1 MPDENLALQF
11 RYEDGTYSDFPTDA
25 GASAAKLRAV
35 INEVDMTGSVSD
47 VVVDQYKKPV
57 EGTTVELV
65 DGNGEVVES
74 TTVGADGKVDW
85 AGVQPGDYT
94 LRVTTPD
101 GYSDVADQSFTVK
114 PGETG
119 KKLPDLGI
127 EALDGSV
134 SDVVVDQYKKPVEGT
149 TVELV
154 DGNGEVVEST
164 TVGADGKV
172 DWAGVQPGD
181 YTLRVTTPDGYSDVA
196 DQSFTVKP
204 GETGKKLPDL
214 GIEALDGSV
223 SDVVVDQY
231 KKPVEGTT
239 VELVDGNGEVV
250 ESTTVG
256 ADGKVDWAGVQPGD
270 YTLRVTT
277 PDGYSDV
284 ADQSFTVKPGE
295 TGKKLPDLG
304 IEALDG
310 SVSDVVVDQYKK
322 PVEGTT
328 VELVDGNGEVVES
341 TTVGADGKVD
351 WAGVQPGDYTL
362 RVTTPDGY
370 SDVADQSFTV
380 KPGETGKKLPDLG
393 IEALDGSVSDVVVD
407 QYKKPVEGTTVELV
421 DGNGEVVEST
431 TVGADGK
438 VDWAGVQPGD
448 YTLRVTTPDGYSD
461 VADQSFTVKPG
472 ETGKKLPDLGIEA
485 LDGSVSDVVVDQ
497 YKKPVEGTTV
507 ELVDGNGEVV
517 ESTTVGADGKVDWA
531 GVQPGDYTLRVTTP
545 DGYSD
550 VADQS
555 FTVKPGETGKKL
567 PPLDIQKDAPPV
579 SATPTST
586 AAQPSKPTTSAPSS
600 TAKPTTTKPTTSAPS
615 STAKPTTTKPTT
627 SAPSSTAKPTTTKPT
642 TSAPSSTAKPTT
654 TKPTT
659 SAPSSTAKPTTTKPT
674 TSAPSSTA
682 KPTTTKPT
690 TSAPSSTAKP
700 TTTKPTTTKPTTSAP
715 KPTAAPAPSTDSKPE
730 EKNPSIV
737 GTITDPEGNPLPPTK
752 DKDGKPQLPTVIV
765 KDKDGNQVVDPI
777 QVDENGNFEV
787 PALPEDGD
795 YVVIVDA
802 PDGFNDPKPQVV
814 PVQKGETSKLPP
826 ITVDKP
832 EIDLDKNKP
841 AAKPGSVHGWL
852 VDESNRPI
860 TGSDIKLVKKGVTD
874 PETGET
880 FDYEV
885 PIEVDADGYF
895 VTPPIDFK
903 YFPEGKADFDLEV
916 TLPEGW
922 PDADIN
928 GDKINR
934 TVTVEAGES
943 TPVEIKVEAP
953 KTQSIVG
960 RVDDGNGKAVPGTT
974 VVVTDPRGNS
984 RVIPVEDD
992 GTFEVDDV
1000 IPGVHDVE
1008 ILTPG
1013 RGNDADPIKVP
1024 VRTGEKVELPEIH
1037 LTTNKSLK
1045 LEKRVWGRDAD
1056 NNGKVKNE
1064 DGELVDDVMTVKDGE
1079 DLIYA
1084 LIVTNDG
1091 DEPIKDIE
1099 FDDPELEKRNI
1110 ELTMPE
1116 GWTAESELAPGE
1128 SKVWSAKMKAPE
1140 DAFDFNNVA
1149 TANGVTSK
1157 GEKVGSLPDSAYTK
1171 FLRGAVDKKVN
1182 ARFATNKDK
1191 PVQAA
1196 ANSPLGF
1203 TYEVKNTGS
1212 TAMVNVK
1219 LTDIVYEDGI
1229 DENECKPVK
1238 ASEKTEDS
1246 QCYDLDVKAPEGFTG
1261 TLLPGERVVFTAEL
1275 PEGLKP
1281 GAKHHNAAEA
1291 RGELPARPGRGGSY
1305 EGEPDYGDDPSSVL
1319 IISPKDNIKG
1329 NAHVVVSEGA
1339 ELDSSD
1345 LRVVAWVDENANGK
1359 QDPDESLSGLK
1370 LTLVPSDGTPSFAGN
1385 ADENGN
1391 VLFEGTP
1398 YGKYTVKIDSPGEL
1412 RLVDP
1417 KDPENN
1423 SFDPGAVL
1431 ESKEFEVNK
1440 DEQYINLQLETPRT
1454 AGISEGNAGQPQGEE
1469 EDSSLG
1475 KCLAS
1480 ASSVS
1485 NPVAWLV
1492 PLGLLG
1498 AVMGGIGVMFEDEL
1512 NQISAQANAA
1522 IREAMPNVDLGIGFQ
1537 QPEWVTEIQ
1546 GQWQAQI
1553 DQVNRQLAQINPAA
1567 PAAAGGVALLAIAG
1581 LLTGIFYAGCEAGW
1595 FEPSEEGSSAGSS
1608 SKADAEGTE
1617 DVAGSSSSSS
1627 EGGSSKKDEAD
1638 SETQP
1643 EEAAN

>member
-1 MPDENLALQF
+1 MTDQNDE
-11 RYEDGTYSDFPTDA
+11 
-25 GASAAKLRAV
+25 
-35 INEVDMTGSVSD
+35 
-47 VVVDQYKKPV
+47 PV
-57 EGTTVELV
+57 PGVKVELV
-65 DGNGEVVES
+65 DGDSRIEVEVDGNGNIVSKDVPAGKYTVEV
-74 TTVGADGKVDW
+74 T
-85 AGVQPGDYT
+85 P
-94 LRVTTPD
+94 PD
-101 GYSDVADQSFTVK
+101 GYELSPEEKDKLRDNPVEVR
-114 PGETG
+114 PGERAQ
-119 KKLPDLGI
+119 LPDIKLDNKNPGSVV
-127 EALDGSV
+127 DGSV
-134 SDVVVDQYKKPVEGT
+134 KDQYDKPVPGVK
-149 TVELV
+149 VELV
-154 DGNGEVVEST
+154 DGDRRIEVDVDGEGNIISRDDVP
-164 TVGADGKV
+164 A
-172 DWAGVQPGD
+172 GD
-181 YTLRVTTPDGYSDVA
+181 YTVEVTLPDGYELSPEENDKLRDNPVE
-196 DQSFTVKP
+196 VRP
-204 GETGKKLPDL
+204 GERAQLPDIKL
-214 GIEALDGSV
+214 DNKNPGSVVDGSV
-223 SDVVVDQY
+223 KDQY
-231 KKPVEGTT
+231 DKPVPGVK
-239 VELVDGNGEVV
+239 VELVDGDRRIEVDVDGEGNIISRDDVP
-250 ESTTVG
+250 
-256 ADGKVDWAGVQPGD
+256 AGD
-270 YTLRVTT
+270 YTVEVTL
-277 PDGYSDV
+277 PDGYELSPEENDKLRDNPV
-284 ADQSFTVKPGE
+284 EVRPGE
-295 TGKKLPDLG
+295 RAQLPD
-304 IEALDG
+304 IKLDKRPQPEPSNTST
-310 SVSDVVVDQYKK
+310 SVV
-322 PVEGTT
+322 PVPSPTEP
-328 VELVDGNGEVVES
+328 S
-341 TTVGADGKVD
+341 TTT
-351 WAGVQPGDYTL
+351 QPST
-362 RVTTPDGY
+362 
-370 SDVADQSFTV
+370 
-380 KPGETGKKLPDLG
+380 
-393 IEALDGSVSDVVVD
+393 
-407 QYKKPVEGTTVELV
+407 
-421 DGNGEVVEST
+421 ST
-431 TVGADGK
+431 TATPTSTK
-438 VDWAGVQPGD
+438 TTTTQP
-448 YTLRVTTPDGYSD
+448 
-461 VADQSFTVKPG
+461 
-472 ETGKKLPDLGIEA
+472 
-485 LDGSVSDVVVDQ
+485 
-497 YKKPVEGTTV
+497 
-507 ELVDGNGEVV
+507 
-517 ESTTVGADGKVDWA
+517 STST
-531 GVQPGDYTLRVTTP
+531 
-545 DGYSD
+545 
-550 VADQS
+550 
-555 FTVKPGETGKKL
+555 
-567 PPLDIQKDAPPV
+567 

-586 AAQPSKPTTSAPSS
+586 KTTTTQPSTSTSATPTSTKTTTTQPSTS
-600 TAKPTTTKPTTSAPS
+600 TSTTEQSTPTSTTATTTKPATS
-615 STAKPTTTKPTT
+615 TTKQSTPT
-627 SAPSSTAKPTTTKPT
+627 ST
-642 TSAPSSTAKPTT
+642 TA
-654 TKPTT
+654 
-659 SAPSSTAKPTTTKPT
+659 
-674 TSAPSSTA
+674 
-682 KPTTTKPT
+682 
-690 TSAPSSTAKP
+690 
-700 TTTKPTTTKPTTSAP
+700 TTTKPTTTKTTTSAT
-715 KPTAAPAPSTDSKPE
+715 KPTAAPAPTTTSKPE
-730 EKNPSIV
+730 PKKPSII
-737 GTITDPEGNPLPPTK
+737 GTVTDPEGNPLPPSK
-752 DKDGKPQLPTVIV
+752 DKAGKPQPPTVIV
-765 KDKDGNQVVDPI
+765 KDKDGNQVGDPI
-777 QVDENGNFEV
+777 KVDENGNFEV
-787 PALPEDGD
+787 PEVPEDGD

-814 PVQKGETSKLPP
+814 PVKKGETSKLPP
-826 ITVDKP
+826 IKVDKP
-832 EIDLDKNKP
+832 EIELDKNKP
-841 AAKPGSVHGWL
+841 AAQPGSVHGWL
-852 VDESNRPI
+852 VDDSNRPI

-874 PETGET
+874 PETGEK

-885 PIEVDADGYF
+885 PIKVDADGYF

-903 YFPEGKADFDLEV
+903 YFPDGKADFDLEV

-922 PDADIN
+922 PDVDVN

-934 TVTVEAGES
+934 TVTVKSGES

-960 RVDDGNGKAVPGTT
+960 RVDDGNGKAVPGTV

-992 GTFEVDDV
+992 GSFEIDDV

-1013 RGNDADPIKVP
+1013 RGNDVDPIKVP
-1024 VRTGEKVELPEIH
+1024 VRAGEDVELPEIH

-1056 NNGKVKNE
+1056 NNGQVENE

-1116 GWTAESELAPGE
+1116 DWTAESELAPGE

-1171 FLRGAVDKKVN
+1171 FLRGAVAKKVN

-1191 PVQAA
+1191 PVKAE

-1219 LTDIVYEDGI
+1219 LTDIVYEDGV
-1229 DENECKPVK
+1229 DEDKCVPVK
-1238 ASEKTEDS
+1238 ASDKTTDS
-1246 QCYDLDVKAPEGFTG
+1246 QCYELDVKAPEGFNE
-1261 TLLPGERVVFTAEL
+1261 TLLPGERVIFTAEL

-1305 EGEPDYGDDPSSVL
+1305 AGEPQYGDDPSSVL

-1345 LRVVAWVDENANGK
+1345 LQVVAWVDENANGK
-1359 QDPDESLSGLK
+1359 QDPDEALRGLK

-1440 DEQYINLQLETPRT
+1440 DEQYISLQLETPRT
-1454 AGISEGNAGQPQGEE
+1454 VGISEGDAAQAQGEE
-1469 EDSSLG
+1469 EGSSLG

-1498 AVMGGIGVMFEDEL
+1498 AVMGGVGVMFEDEL

-1553 DQVNRQLAQINPAA
+1553 DQVNRQLAQISPAA

-1595 FEPSEEGSSAGSS
+1595 FEPSEESSSAGSS

-1627 EGGSSKKDEAD
+1627 GGGSSKKNEAD
-1638 SETQP
+1638 ADTQP

>member
-1 MPDENLALQF
+1 MYFFLEFLPFTKTTIGAILKNASSPFEFNSDAAAQGPSNPGRYNAMSSAGHTPRRHSGKRSVIAGMTSVSLAL
-11 RYEDGTYSDFPTDA
+11 A
-25 GASAAKLRAV
+25 GLTVPSVVGPESSVNPVPLASAAEGDTLRFWSGVDSRETEDKTWRAQVQGRNLPGGSTAEVKMSEMKFIQNDGDDLEYTNFPAEETDLTGKVVLNGKTLEKINARIVDNPDEAKPSATIRFYDENWQPAQVTIPSNAQLLVTAANGIGTDWPRSGGPESVKLNSAQITREEASPLTVSASGRVQFAEENNAPAGGVHVRLLDGDTAVDTTETSAEGTFSFSNVPTGKNYTVEVVHPSGFVTPHRNTDSWDTNADGEFTFNLVPIRATGQV
-35 INEVDMTGSVSD
+35 VDESGKGVANAKVQVDGVSATTDDKGYFELVGVPAGKQSLTIQETAQTKTQQGISVEISETPRQDLGSFEVVEKLGSVSGSVKD
-47 VVVDQYKKPV
+47 QDGDPVSGAKVVVD
-57 EGTTVELV
+57 
-65 DGNGEVVES
+65 
-74 TTVGADGKVDW
+74 DGKGNRVETTTDDNGNVNVDKLP
-85 AGVQPGDYT
+85 AGDYT
-94 LRVTTPD
+94 VTVEAD
-101 GYSDVADQSFTVK
+101 GYSKGESKVTVNPGKSASFPDVSLTMT
-114 PGETG
+114 PTPE
-119 KKLPDLGI
+119 P
-127 EALDGSV
+127 
-134 SDVVVDQYKKPVEGT
+134 
-149 TVELV
+149 
-154 DGNGEVVEST
+154 
-164 TVGADGKV
+164 
-172 DWAGVQPGD
+172 QP
-181 YTLRVTTPDGYSDVA
+181 
-196 DQSFTVKP
+196 
-204 GETGKKLPDL
+204 
-214 GIEALDGSV
+214 
-223 SDVVVDQY
+223 
-231 KKPVEGTT
+231 
-239 VELVDGNGEVV
+239 
-250 ESTTVG
+250 
-256 ADGKVDWAGVQPGD
+256 QP
-270 YTLRVTT
+270 T
-277 PDGYSDV
+277 
-284 ADQSFTVKPGE
+284 
-295 TGKKLPDLG
+295 
-304 IEALDG
+304 
-310 SVSDVVVDQYKK
+310 
-322 PVEGTT
+322 
-328 VELVDGNGEVVES
+328 
-341 TTVGADGKVD
+341 
-351 WAGVQPGDYTL
+351 
-362 RVTTPDGY
+362 
-370 SDVADQSFTV
+370 
-380 KPGETGKKLPDLG
+380 
-393 IEALDGSVSDVVVD
+393 
-407 QYKKPVEGTTVELV
+407 
-421 DGNGEVVEST
+421 
-431 TVGADGK
+431 
-438 VDWAGVQPGD
+438 
-448 YTLRVTTPDGYSD
+448 
-461 VADQSFTVKPG
+461 
-472 ETGKKLPDLGIEA
+472 
-485 LDGSVSDVVVDQ
+485 
-497 YKKPVEGTTV
+497 
-507 ELVDGNGEVV
+507 
-517 ESTTVGADGKVDWA
+517 
-531 GVQPGDYTLRVTTP
+531 
-545 DGYSD
+545 
-550 VADQS
+550 
-555 FTVKPGETGKKL
+555 
-567 PPLDIQKDAPPV
+567 
-579 SATPTST
+579 TPTSAPSTT
-586 AAQPSKPTTSAPSS
+586 AKPTTSKPTTSAPSS
-600 TAKPTTTKPTTSAPS
+600 TAKPSPTTKATTS
-615 STAKPTTTKPTT
+615 
-627 SAPSSTAKPTTTKPT
+627 
-642 TSAPSSTAKPTT
+642 
-654 TKPTT
+654 
-659 SAPSSTAKPTTTKPT
+659 
-674 TSAPSSTA
+674 
-682 KPTTTKPT
+682 
-690 TSAPSSTAKP
+690 
-700 TTTKPTTTKPTTSAP
+700 KPTTSAP

-730 EKNPSIV
+730 PKKPSIV
-737 GTITDPEGNPLPPTK
+737 GTITDPEGNPLPPAK
-752 DKDGKPQLPTVIV
+752 DKDGKPQPTVTV
-765 KDKDGNQVVDPI
+765 KDQDGNQVGDPI
-777 QVDENGNFEV
+777 EVDENGNFEV
-787 PALPEDGD
+787 PELPKDGD

-814 PVQKGETSKLPP
+814 PVEKGKTSKLPP
-826 ITVDKP
+826 IKVDKP
-832 EIDLDKNKP
+832 EIELDKNKP
-841 AAKPGSVHGWL
+841 AAQPGSVHGWL
-852 VDESNRPI
+852 VDDSNRPI

-885 PIEVDADGYF
+885 PIKVDADGYF

-916 TLPEGW
+916 TMPEGW
-922 PDADIN
+922 PDVDIK

-992 GTFEVDDV
+992 GTFEVNDV

-1045 LEKRVWGRDAD
+1045 LEKRVWGHDAD

-1079 DLIYA
+1079 ELLYA

-1091 DEPIKDIE
+1091 DEPITDIT

-1116 GWTAESELAPGE
+1116 GFVLQPGK
-1128 SKVWSAKMKAPE
+1128 SKVVNAKMKAPE

-1149 TANGVTSK
+1149 TASGVTSK

-1191 PVQAA
+1191 PVKAE

-1212 TAMVNVK
+1212 TPMVNVK
-1219 LTDIVYEDGI
+1219 LTDIVYEDGV
-1229 DENECKPVK
+1229 DEDKCKPVK

-1305 EGEPDYGDDPSSVL
+1305 AGEPEYGDDPSSVL

-1359 QDPDESLSGLK
+1359 QDPGESLSGLK

-1440 DEQYINLQLETPRT
+1440 DEQYISLQLETPRT
-1454 AGISEGNAGQPQGEE
+1454 VGISEGNAGQAQGEE
-1469 EDSSLG
+1469 EGSSLG

-1522 IREAMPNVDLGIGFQ
+1522 IREVMPETNFGTGINFERPQ
-1537 QPEWVTEIQ
+1537 WMNEI
-1546 GQWQAQI
+1546 QAQI
-1553 DQVNRQLAQINPAA
+1553 DGVNRQLAEINPAA

-1581 LLTGIFYAGCEAGW
+1581 LLTGLYYASCELGW
-1595 FEPSEEGSSAGSS
+1595 AEPKEGSSSEGSSSEVEGGSSAKDAEGSSSEGSS
-1608 SKADAEGTE
+1608 SKEAE
-1617 DVAGSSSSSS
+1617 
-1627 EGGSSKKDEAD
+1627 

-1643 EEAAN
+1643 EEASN